1 MVYKEKDI
9 VYDNGNIWVA
19 KDTKQKLYIVF
30 RGTLTH
36 SISDSA
42 YSMDEDGLQLAKW
55 RANYLARG
63 HHRKTEV
70 LQ

>member
-1 MVYKEKDI
+1 MGYKEKDI
-9 VYDNGNIWVA
+9 VYENGDIWVA

-30 RGTLTH
+30 RRTPTH

-42 YSMDEDGLQLAKW
+42 YHMDEDGLQLAKW

-63 HHRKTEV
+63 HHRKTA
-70 LQ
+70 